1 MEHHGNFNIDGD
13 NHTFYLVGNPNVG
26 KSVIFTLLTD
36 KYATASNYPGTTVEV
51 TTGHISARFFGK
63 EKIRLVDTPGINS
76 LVPLSEDEKVTRDI
90 LIRHERATGKMPGV
104 ILVID
109 AKNLRRGLILALQL
123 SYAGIPFVVAMNMM
137 DEANSLGIQIDIKKL
152 RNILGVPVIPTIAI
166 QKEGIGALIRAVKQ
180 PFQPSRLSLE
190 LHKEV
195 QEGLVDMIRA
205 VNHPLLALSV
215 YYGEM
220 GVRGLLNDEQIC
232 SAEETLA
239 KYNLNIHKLQLV
251 WMENANKLQAEV
263 YHRDTPSQSGWLT
276 KLGTW
281 SIRPASGFFI
291 LLGVIY
297 LVYKF
302 VGILGA
308 GIAVDFLE
316 KVVFGKYL
324 IPAIAAA
331 VSSLPIPQLL
341 IDLLVGEFGLISM
354 GITYA
359 LALILPIVFTFF
371 IAFSFLEDSGY
382 LPRMGSLLNSSFKT
396 MGLNGKAILPMVL
409 GLGCDTMATMTAR
422 VMETRKE
429 RILVT
434 LLLALGVPCSAQL
447 GVILAF
453 GAYIPFGYMLTWV
466 LILFFT
472 LASVGYLAS
481 KVLPGQ
487 VTLFLLELPPLRVP
501 QFGNILRKTYMRSK
515 WYLKEAVPIFLI
527 GTFILFV
534 LHESGA
540 ITFLNKWLETVTVNG
555 LGLPPESAGSFV
567 MGFLRRDF
575 GAAGFLHMYERGML
589 NPRQVLVSLVVITLF
604 IPCIANLLMIIKE
617 RGMKVALSIFFF
629 IIPFSFLMGTL
640 LNHTMK
646 LFGL

>member
-1 MEHHGNFNIDGD
+1 MEDQKKFEPERGVR
-13 NHTFYLVGNPNVG
+13 TFYLVGNPNVG

-51 TTGHISARFFGK
+51 TRGHISTRFFAK
-63 EKIRLVDTPGINS
+63 EKIRLIDTPGINS

-90 LIRHERATGKMPGV
+90 LIHHERSTGEKPGV

-109 AKNLRRGLILALQL
+109 AKNMRRGLILAYQL
-123 SYAGIPFVVAMNMM
+123 AYAGVPFVVALNMM
-137 DEANSLGIQIDIKKL
+137 DEANSMGIKIDIEKL
-152 RNILGVPVIPTIAI
+152 KSLLGVPVIPTIAI
-166 QKEGIGALIRAVKQ
+166 QKEGITPLIRSVKSTLDRSQLSAV
-180 PFQPSRLSLE
+180 LA
-190 LHKEV
+190 KEMG
-195 QEGLVDMIRA
+195 EGLEEMSEA
-205 VNHPLLALSV
+205 VEHPLLALSI
-215 YYGEM
+215 YYKEW
-220 GVRGLLNDEQIC
+220 GVRNLLTEEQIEA
-232 SAEETLA
+232 AEKVLSR
-239 KYNLNIHKLQLV
+239 YQLDVHKFQLM
-251 WMENANKLQAEV
+251 WMENANALQSEV
-263 YHRDTPSQSGWLT
+263 YSRDTPSSSGWLT
-276 KLGTW
+276 KLASW
-281 SIRPASGFFI
+281 SIRPWTGFAI
-291 LLGVIY
+291 LFGVIY

-308 GIAVDFLE
+308 GLAVDFLE
-316 KVVFGKYL
+316 RRVFGEYL
-324 IPAIAAA
+324 IPAISGAFR
-331 VSSLPIPQLL
+331 LL
-341 IDLLVGEFGLISM
+341 NPPEWLFELLVGEFGLISM

-382 LPRMGSLLNSSFKT
+382 LPRMGSLLNSTFKV

-422 VMETRKE
+422 VMETKKE
-429 RILVT
+429 RVLVT

-453 GAYIPFGYMLTWV
+453 GAYIPFGYLLTWAI
-466 LILFFT
+466 ILFAT
-472 LASVGYLAS
+472 LTAVGYLAS
-481 KVLPGQ
+481 KVLPGKS
-487 VTLFLLELPPLRVP
+487 TLFLLELPPLRMP
-501 QFGNILRKTYMRSK
+501 QFGNIMRKTYMRSK

-527 GTFILFV
+527 GTFILF
-534 LHESGA
+534 L
-540 ITFLNKWLETVTVNG
+540 LNKTGALFHLNSWLEVITVSG
-555 LGLPPESAGSFV
+555 LGLPAESAGSFI

-575 GAAGFLHMYERGML
+575 GAAGFLKMYEMGML

-617 RGMKVALSIFFF
+617 RGIQVAAAIFVF
-629 IIPFSFLMGTL
+629 IIPFSFLVGTL